1 MGVWDLLYSATDK
14 LKQNAPALTPV
25 TNACQS
31 SYRASCTIAGNV
43 YKAVTV
49 DGAEKVKDYLPDSQ
63 TQEKIKRIAKEVAF
77 PELLRFTGIPALAQS
92 YRILREDPPTSSV
105 HDSKKFEHQ
114 AEELKKMQMKNEE
127 LWGEVEK
134 IKQDN
139 KSLRGQIVEEL
150 TKRTGSHNDSFN
162 LLLKEKQKSRL

>member
-1 MGVWDLLYSATDK
+1 MDK
-14 LKQNAPALTPV
+14 LKQNAPDLTSF
-25 TNACQS
+25 TKACQS
-31 SYRASCTIAGNV
+31 SYRATCTVASNV

-49 DGAEKVKDYLPDSQ
+49 DGGEKVKEYVPDSQ
-63 TQEKIKRIAKEVAF
+63 TQEKIKRIVKEVAF
-77 PELLRFTGIPALAQS
+77 PELLRFTGIRALAQS

-127 LWGEVEK
+127 LWEEVEK

-139 KSLRGQIVEEL
+139 KSLRGQIVEER

-162 LLLKEKQKSRL
+162 LQLKEKQKSRL